1 MARTMK
7 SSPPPGLHEAGTN
20 RAGTNRHRGFGRSLR
35 RGEQLWGMVFISPML
50 IGVMILVLFPIIATL
65 VLGFADWNF
74 VQGWDGIRWVGLQN
88 FCSLLEDDIF
98 LKSIRNN
105 MIFLLTVP
113 IYMIISMALA
123 ILIDRHVYMK
133 GYFKV
138 AYFMPY
144 ISNIVAV
151 AVVWQVLFQPSYGPI
166 NEVLRSIGIA
176 SPPKWIADPNY
187 ALVSIMMISVW
198 ISIGF
203 NLIIYIAGLQSIPK
217 DLYEAAEIDGAN
229 GWTKFRRITL
239 PLLSPTSFFLLVTG
253 IISTFKVFDII
264 AVMTQGG
271 PIGSTTMM
279 VWYLYDTAF
288 VNLKVGYA
296 SSIAAVLFGFVM
308 LITLGQWAA
317 QKKWVNY

>member
-1 MARTMK
+1 MAQTMETMK
-7 SSPPPGLHEAGTN
+7 KPGTQP
-20 RAGTNRHRGFGRSLR
+20 TRGYKSRGSLQ
-35 RGEQLWGMVFISPML
+35 RGENLWGIAFVSPML
-50 IGVMILVLFPIIATL
+50 IGVIILVLFPILATL

-74 VQGWDGIRWVGLQN
+74 VQGWDGIRWVGFQN
-88 FCSLLEDDIF
+88 FRQLLEDDMFI
-98 LKSIRNN
+98 KSVRNN
-105 MIFLLTVP
+105 ILFLLTVP
-113 IYMIISMALA
+113 IYMMISMALA
-123 ILIDRHVYMK
+123 ILIDRFVYMK

-166 NEVLRSIGIA
+166 NEILRTLGMSN
-176 SPPKWIADPNY
+176 PPKWIADPNF
-187 ALVSIMMISVW
+187 ALISIMLISIW

-203 NLIIYIAGLQSIPK
+203 NLIIYIAGLQAIPK
-217 DLYEAAEIDGAN
+217 DLYEAADIDGAN

-253 IISTFKVFDII
+253 IISTFKVFEII

-288 VNLKVGYA
+288 INLKVGYA

>member
-1 MARTMK
+1 MDGPAQPAMKRPHAASSRKMK
-7 SSPPPGLHEAGTN
+7 SLQ
-20 RAGTNRHRGFGRSLR
+20 
-35 RGEQLWGMVFISPML
+35 RGETIAGLLFVSPML
-50 IGVMILVLFPIIATL
+50 LGVSVLVLLPILATL

-74 VQGWDGIRWVGLQN
+74 VQGWDGIRFVGFEN
-88 FCSLLEDDIF
+88 FRNLMEDSMFVRSL
-98 LKSIRNN
+98 RNN
-105 MIFLLTVP
+105 LLFLLTVP
-113 IYMIISMALA
+113 AYMLISMTLA
-123 ILIDRHVYMK
+123 ILIDRYVYMK

-166 NEVLRSIGIA
+166 NELLKTIGFA
-176 SPPKWIADPNY
+176 NPPKWIADPNY
-187 ALVSIMMISVW
+187 ALVSIMMITIWV
-198 ISIGF
+198 SIGF

-217 DLYEAAEIDGAN
+217 DLYEAADIDGAN
-229 GWTKFRRITL
+229 GWVKFRRITF
-239 PLLSPTSFFLLVTG
+239 PMLSPTSFFLMVTG

-264 AVMTQGG
+264 AVLTQGG

-296 SSIAAVLFGFVM
+296 SSIATVLFGLVM
-308 LITLGQWAA
+308 LITFIQWIA

>member
-1 MARTMK
+1 MAQTMETMK
-7 SSPPPGLHEAGTN
+7 KPGAQPT
-20 RAGTNRHRGFGRSLR
+20 RGDKSRGSLQ
-35 RGEQLWGMVFISPML
+35 RGENLWGIAFVSPML
-50 IGVMILVLFPIIATL
+50 IGVIILVLFPILATL

-74 VQGWDGIRWVGLQN
+74 VQGWDGIQWVGFQN
-88 FCSLLEDDIF
+88 FRQLLEDDMFI
-98 LKSIRNN
+98 KSVRNN
-105 MIFLLTVP
+105 ILFLLTVP
-113 IYMIISMALA
+113 IYMMISMALA
-123 ILIDRHVYMK
+123 ILIDRFVYMK

-166 NEVLRSIGIA
+166 NEILRTLGMSN
-176 SPPKWIADPNY
+176 PPKWIADPNF
-187 ALVSIMMISVW
+187 ALISIMLISIW

-217 DLYEAAEIDGAN
+217 DLYEAADIDGAN

>member
-1 MARTMK
+1 MAQTMETMK
-7 SSPPPGLHEAGTN
+7 KPGAQPTREDKS
-20 RAGTNRHRGFGRSLR
+20 RGSLQ
-35 RGEQLWGMVFISPML
+35 RGENLWGIAFVSPML
-50 IGVMILVLFPIIATL
+50 IGVIILVLFPILATL

-74 VQGWDGIRWVGLQN
+74 VQGWDGIQWVGFQN
-88 FCSLLEDDIF
+88 FRQLLEDDMFI
-98 LKSIRNN
+98 KSVRNN
-105 MIFLLTVP
+105 ILFLLTVP
-113 IYMIISMALA
+113 VYMMISMTLA
-123 ILIDRHVYMK
+123 ILIDRFVYMK

-166 NEVLRSIGIA
+166 NEILRTLGI
-176 SPPKWIADPNY
+176 SDPPKWIADPNF
-187 ALVSIMMISVW
+187 ALISIMLISIW

-217 DLYEAAEIDGAN
+217 DLYEAADIDGAN

-253 IISTFKVFDII
+253 VISTFKVFDII

>member
-1 MARTMK
+1 MAQTMETMK
-7 SSPPPGLHEAGTN
+7 KHGTQPK
-20 RAGTNRHRGFGRSLR
+20 RGHRSRGSLQQ
-35 RGEQLWGMVFISPML
+35 GENLWGVAFVSPML
-50 IGVMILVLFPIIATL
+50 IGVIILVLFPIFATL

-74 VQGWDGIRWVGLQN
+74 VQGWDGIQWVGFQN
-88 FCSLLEDDIF
+88 FRQLLEDDMFI
-98 LKSIRNN
+98 KSVRNN
-105 MIFLLTVP
+105 ILFLLTVP
-113 IYMIISMALA
+113 VYMMISMTLA
-123 ILIDRHVYMK
+123 ILIDRFVYMK

-166 NEVLRSIGIA
+166 NEILRTLGMSN
-176 SPPKWIADPNY
+176 PPKWIADPNF
-187 ALVSIMMISVW
+187 ALISIMLISIW

-203 NLIIYIAGLQSIPK
+203 NLIIYIAGLQAIPK
-217 DLYEAAEIDGAN
+217 DLYEAADIDGAN

-253 IISTFKVFDII
+253 VISTFKVFDII

>member
-7 SSPPPGLHEAGTN
+7 SLPPPGLHEAGAN
-20 RAGTNRHRGFGRSLR
+20 RRRGSGRSLR
-35 RGEQLWGMVFISPML
+35 RGEHLWGMVFISPML

-88 FCSLLEDDIF
+88 FRSLLEDDIF

-166 NEVLRSIGIA
+166 NEVLRSLGIA
-176 SPPKWIADPNY
+176 NPPKWIADPNY

>member
-1 MARTMK
+1 MAQTMETMK
-7 SSPPPGLHEAGTN
+7 KHGTQP
-20 RAGTNRHRGFGRSLR
+20 AQGHRSRGSLQ
-35 RGEQLWGMVFISPML
+35 RGENLWGIAFVSPML
-50 IGVMILVLFPIIATL
+50 IGVIILVLFPILATL

-74 VQGWDGIRWVGLQN
+74 VQGWDGIQWVGFQN
-88 FCSLLEDDIF
+88 FRQLLEDDMFI
-98 LKSIRNN
+98 KSVRNN
-105 MIFLLTVP
+105 ILFLLTVP
-113 IYMIISMALA
+113 VYMIISMVLA
-123 ILIDRHVYMK
+123 ILIDRFVYMK

-166 NEVLRSIGIA
+166 NEILRTLGI
-176 SPPKWIADPNY
+176 SDPPKWIADPNF
-187 ALVSIMMISVW
+187 ALISIMLISIW

-217 DLYEAAEIDGAN
+217 DLYEAADIDGAN

-253 IISTFKVFDII
+253 VISTFKVFDII

>member
-1 MARTMK
+1 MAQTMETMK
-7 SSPPPGLHEAGTN
+7 KPGTQPTQGYKS
-20 RAGTNRHRGFGRSLR
+20 RGSLQ
-35 RGEQLWGMVFISPML
+35 RGENLWGIAFVSPML
-50 IGVMILVLFPIIATL
+50 IGVIILVLFPILATL

-74 VQGWDGIRWVGLQN
+74 VQGWDGIQWVGFQN
-88 FCSLLEDDIF
+88 FRQLLEDDMFI
-98 LKSIRNN
+98 KSVRNN
-105 MIFLLTVP
+105 ILFLLTVP
-113 IYMIISMALA
+113 VYMMISMTLA
-123 ILIDRHVYMK
+123 ILIDRFVYMK

-166 NEVLRSIGIA
+166 NEILRTLGMSN
-176 SPPKWIADPNY
+176 PPKWIADPNF
-187 ALVSIMMISVW
+187 ALISIMLISIW

-217 DLYEAAEIDGAN
+217 DLYEAADIDGAN

>member
-1 MARTMK
+1 MAQTMETMK
-7 SSPPPGLHEAGTN
+7 KPGAQPT
-20 RAGTNRHRGFGRSLR
+20 RQDKSRGSLQ
-35 RGEQLWGMVFISPML
+35 RGENLWGIAFVSPML
-50 IGVMILVLFPIIATL
+50 IGVIILVLFPILATL

-74 VQGWDGIRWVGLQN
+74 VQGWDGIQWVGFQN
-88 FCSLLEDDIF
+88 FRQLLEDDMFI
-98 LKSIRNN
+98 KSVRNN
-105 MIFLLTVP
+105 VLFLLTVP
-113 IYMIISMALA
+113 VYMMISMTLA
-123 ILIDRHVYMK
+123 ILIDRFVYMK

-166 NEVLRSIGIA
+166 NEILRTLGMSN
-176 SPPKWIADPNY
+176 PPKWIADPNF
-187 ALVSIMMISVW
+187 ALISIMLISIW

-217 DLYEAAEIDGAN
+217 DLYEAADIDGAN

-317 QKKWVNY
+317 QKNWVNY

>member
-1 MARTMK
+1 MAQTMETMK
-7 SSPPPGLHEAGTN
+7 KHGTQPAGG
-20 RAGTNRHRGFGRSLR
+20 RRSRGSLQ
-35 RGEQLWGMVFISPML
+35 RGENLWGIAFVSPML
-50 IGVMILVLFPIIATL
+50 IGVIILVLFPILATL

-74 VQGWDGIRWVGLQN
+74 VQGWDGIQWVGFQN
-88 FCSLLEDDIF
+88 FRQLLEDDMFI
-98 LKSIRNN
+98 KSVRNN
-105 MIFLLTVP
+105 ILFLLTVP
-113 IYMIISMALA
+113 VYMIISMTLA
-123 ILIDRHVYMK
+123 ILIDRFVYMK

-166 NEVLRSIGIA
+166 NEILRTLGI
-176 SPPKWIADPNY
+176 SDPPKWIADPNF
-187 ALVSIMMISVW
+187 ALISIMLISIW

-217 DLYEAAEIDGAN
+217 DLYEAADIDGAN

-253 IISTFKVFDII
+253 VISTFKVFDII

>member
-1 MARTMK
+1 MAQTMETMK
-7 SSPPPGLHEAGTN
+7 KPGAQPT
-20 RAGTNRHRGFGRSLR
+20 RGDKSRGSLQ
-35 RGEQLWGMVFISPML
+35 RGENLWGIAFVSPML
-50 IGVMILVLFPIIATL
+50 IGVIILVLFPILATL

-74 VQGWDGIRWVGLQN
+74 VQGWDGIRWVGFQN
-88 FCSLLEDDIF
+88 FRQLLEDDMFI
-98 LKSIRNN
+98 KSVRNN
-105 MIFLLTVP
+105 ILFLLTVP
-113 IYMIISMALA
+113 IYMMISMALA
-123 ILIDRHVYMK
+123 ILIDRFVYMK

-166 NEVLRSIGIA
+166 NEILRTLGMSN
-176 SPPKWIADPNY
+176 PPKWIADPNF
-187 ALVSIMMISVW
+187 ALISIMLISIW

-203 NLIIYIAGLQSIPK
+203 NLIIYIAGLQAIPK
-217 DLYEAAEIDGAN
+217 DLYEAADIDGAN

-253 IISTFKVFDII
+253 IISTFKVFEII

-288 VNLKVGYA
+288 INLKVGYA

>member
-1 MARTMK
+1 METMK
-7 SSPPPGLHEAGTN
+7 KPGAQPTREDKSKG
-20 RAGTNRHRGFGRSLR
+20 SLQ
-35 RGEQLWGMVFISPML
+35 RGENLWGIAFVSPML
-50 IGVMILVLFPIIATL
+50 IGVIILVLFPILATL

-74 VQGWDGIRWVGLQN
+74 VQGWDGIQWVGFQN
-88 FCSLLEDDIF
+88 FRQLLEDDMFI
-98 LKSIRNN
+98 KSVRNN
-105 MIFLLTVP
+105 VLFLLTVP
-113 IYMIISMALA
+113 VYMMISMTLA
-123 ILIDRHVYMK
+123 ILIDRFVYMK

-166 NEVLRSIGIA
+166 NEILRTLGMSN
-176 SPPKWIADPNY
+176 PPKWIADPNF
-187 ALVSIMMISVW
+187 ALISIMLISIW

-217 DLYEAAEIDGAN
+217 DLYEAADIDGAN

>member
-1 MARTMK
+1 MAQTMETMK
-7 SSPPPGLHEAGTN
+7 KPGAQPT
-20 RAGTNRHRGFGRSLR
+20 RGDKSRGSLQ
-35 RGEQLWGMVFISPML
+35 RGENLWGIAFVSPML
-50 IGVMILVLFPIIATL
+50 IGVIILVLFPILATL

-74 VQGWDGIRWVGLQN
+74 VQGWDGIRWVGFQN
-88 FCSLLEDDIF
+88 FRQLLEDDMFI
-98 LKSIRNN
+98 KSVRNN
-105 MIFLLTVP
+105 ILFLLTVP
-113 IYMIISMALA
+113 VYMMISMTLA
-123 ILIDRHVYMK
+123 ILIDRFVYMK

-166 NEVLRSIGIA
+166 NEILRTLGMSN
-176 SPPKWIADPNY
+176 PPKWIADPNF
-187 ALVSIMMISVW
+187 ALISIMLISIW

-217 DLYEAAEIDGAN
+217 DLYEAADIDGAN

>member
-1 MARTMK
+1 MEPTRGMPGANKPLSVRERRLRT
-7 SSPPPGLHEAGTN
+7 
-20 RAGTNRHRGFGRSLR
+20 LR
-35 RGEQLWGMVFISPML
+35 RSETISGFLFVSPML
-50 IGVMILVLFPIIATL
+50 IGVTVMVLIPIIATL
-65 VLGFADWNF
+65 LLGFADWNF
-74 VQGWDGIRWVGLQN
+74 VQGWDGIKWVGLDN
-88 FCSLLEDDIF
+88 FRTLWQDEMFRKSLL
-98 LKSIRNN
+98 NN
-105 MIFLLTVP
+105 IVFLLTVP
-113 IYMIISMALA
+113 VYMLISMVLA
-123 ILIDRHVYMK
+123 ILIDRYVYFK

-138 AYFMPY
+138 AYFVPY
-144 ISNIVAV
+144 ISMTV

-166 NEVLRSIGIA
+166 NELLKSIGIA
-176 SPPKWIADPNY
+176 NPPQWIADPNY
-187 ALVSIMMISVW
+187 ALISIMMISVW

-203 NLIIYIAGLQSIPK
+203 NMIVYIAGLQSIPK
-217 DLYEAAEIDGAN
+217 DLYEAADIDGAN
-229 GWTKFRRITL
+229 GWTKFRRITF

-271 PIGSTTMM
+271 PIGSTSML

-296 SSIAAVLFGFVM
+296 SSIAGVLFVLVM